1 MYVPQV
7 KALINEGDLATD
19 VPGAEALI
27 DRHGEHRLEIDARN
41 ATFRAFELSG
51 KNLISTN
58 HYLSD
63 DVEAYLDMMGEKRED
78 LEKTW
83 IARRM
88 ELDQCLELQLFYREV
103 QPDATTETNH
113 YFICCLISNVNSS
126 IPV

>member
-1 MYVPQV
+1 MYGPQV

-113 YFICCLISNVNSS
+113 YFICCLISNINSS

>member
-1 MYVPQV
+1 MPENV
-7 KALINEGDLATD
+7 LN
-19 VPGAEALI
+19 
-27 DRHGEHRLEIDARN
+27 RHPTQEHRLEIDARN

-58 HYLSD
+58 HVNSD

-88 ELDQCLELQLFYREV
+88 ELDQCLELQLFYREDQQNLSTEIKLIV
-103 QPDATTETNH
+103 TPSAIKYVYKKATVG
-113 YFICCLISNVNSS
+113 LG
-126 IPV
+126 

>member
-1 MYVPQV
+1 M
-7 KALINEGDLATD
+7 LN
-19 VPGAEALI
+19 
-27 DRHGEHRLEIDARN
+27 RHPTQEHRLEIDARN

-58 HYLSD
+58 HVNSD

-88 ELDQCLELQLFYREV
+88 ELDQCLELQLFYRGGPIELINGNKADNSDTTCHKICV
-103 QPDATTETNH
+103 QIGNRRVGVTQ
-113 YFICCLISNVNSS
+113 
-126 IPV
+126 